1 MKLLLQVTTLLMEGE
16 GSSHQLRKMGPLER
30 RYQLS
35 DIQRARGTKVTRHD
49 DVYVAFPDIVKSDYF
64 KTLWHWFPWF
74 FLNSYH
80 IRLFQLSD
88 RRPVAKK
95 TFSLTNHNKWFK
107 KPSQQINGLMRNA
120 YLRKPNIVL
129 RFYINKSHYFESLL
143 SLVVLT

>member
-64 KTLWHWFPWF
+64 KTL
-74 FLNSYH
+74 
-80 IRLFQLSD
+80 
-88 RRPVAKK
+88 
-95 TFSLTNHNKWFK
+95 
-107 KPSQQINGLMRNA
+107 
-120 YLRKPNIVL
+120 
-129 RFYINKSHYFESLL
+129 
-143 SLVVLT
+143 